1 MKCCERP
8 LARLLTAIWKASL
21 PRDGTRPYRCTVRH
35 LTGAGTSPFQCRV
48 RNRSGFR
55 SVPGP
60 ARGRFGVRVLV
71 GTRTRLGSGNTREG
85 DRDREMSLVGFLAI
99 RRESLG
105 SVIRHTSC
113 FVGSP
118 NTGSK
123 KDDPGGLP

>member
-60 ARGRFGVRVLV
+60 ARVRPNGVKIPDRVLV

-85 DRDREMSLVGFLAI
+85 DRDREMSLVGFLAV
-99 RRESLG
+99 RREGLG
-105 SVIRHTSC
+105 SVIRHTSYVM
-113 FVGSP
+113 FRRV
-118 NTGSK
+118 T
-123 KDDPGGLP
+123 